1 MSSSVLLDN
10 FVIQEQYQPTQ
21 SKPSTYHF
29 YKEHEQEYYE
39 ETLNHVPS
47 PLPTEKLTPS
57 SQTKLKKCNCC
68 PYGKLS
74 IHLSIV

>member
-21 SKPSTYHF
+21 SKASTYHF
-29 YKEHEQEYYE
+29 YKEHEQKYYE
-39 ETLNHVPS
+39 EMLTHVPS
-47 PLPTEKLTPS
+47 PSISTPS

-68 PYGKLS
+68 PYGK
-74 IHLSIV
+74 HLLYV

>member
-21 SKPSTYHF
+21 SKASTYHF

-39 ETLNHVPS
+39 EMLNHVPS
-47 PLPTEKLTPS
+47 PTDNLMPS

-68 PYGKLS
+68 PYGKSS
-74 IHLSIV
+74 IYLLYK